1 MIATE
6 VGSLWRNPEN
16 SGEGPTFSGWITLP
30 YSLPAGTS
38 LQAILVPVPFK
49 RSPKEKFILHL
60 EIPFDDPPPEPPG
73 PDDINCDKGGGRTMS
88 QWFAS
93 PEPSNRRDKILIWG
107 DSGTGKT
114 KAALSFP
121 RCAYM
126 DNHGS
131 AEKYRIAYQEE
142 HKFFPPRPDVLP
154 TADNVIKALTTLLV
168 DPGDRATLVLD
179 DITTFWDQLQAKW
192 SETFLSRLP
201 QSKGHHAEFY
211 SFRPSDWIHP
221 KRELRTTLRRMIA
234 IDMTS
239 IAIARS
245 QNKYAGKGTNY
256 MEVVGQI
263 FAGERNITY
272 EFDFVFEFIME
283 GDKRFAVVHK
293 QRITPGDKPLPERIE
308 HHINAKG
315 FSDFYQIFA
324 KYVDKDRLTG
334 TAHQVSD
341 PVMVEGPEQ
350 QGTSPAE
357 EIPTKEIVNP
367 TASKSIVTTESQ
379 PEAEL
384 RQGVSGAQ
392 LDALVALK
400 SKFNIQKDEWMANL
414 QKFYNAT
421 SARTLT
427 FDQAEHYINWLE
439 TQRVPF

>member
-6 VGSLWRNPEN
+6 VGSLWRNPD
-16 SGEGPTFSGWITLP
+16 EGVTFSGWITP
-30 YSLPAGTS
+30 PCNLPAGVS
-38 LQAILVPVPFK
+38 FKAILVPQPLR
-49 RSPKEKFILHL
+49 RSPKEKFILHIEL
-60 EIPFDDPPPEPPG
+60 PIELPPEPPG
-73 PDDINCDKGGGRTMS
+73 PDDINCDKKGGRSMS

-93 PEPSNRRDKILIWG
+93 PEPSNRRNKILIWG

-154 TADNVIKALTTLLV
+154 TADNVIQAVKSLML

-211 SFRPSDWIHP
+211 TFQPSDWQHP
-221 KRELRTTLRRMIA
+221 KRDLRITLRRMIA
-234 IDMTS
+234 VDMTS

-272 EFDFVFEFIME
+272 EFDFIFEFIVE
-283 GDKRFAVVHK
+283 DDKRFAVVHK
-293 QRITPGDKPLPERIE
+293 QRVTPGDKPFPERFE

-315 FSDFYQIFA
+315 FSDFYQVFA
-324 KYVDKDRLTG
+324 KYVDKERLTG
-334 TAHQVSD
+334 ASHQVAD
-341 PVMVEGPEQ
+341 PVMTETEAPPEAPGPK
-350 QGTSPAE
+350 TSPPADPPPTVDVQQPTTDPLPPGG
-357 EIPTKEIVNP
+357 EIQGITKN
-367 TASKSIVTTESQ
+367 
-379 PEAEL
+379 
-384 RQGVSGAQ
+384 Q

-400 SKFNIQKDEWMANL
+400 AKFNIQKEEWDSLL
-414 QKFYNAT
+414 QKLYNAT
-421 SARTLT
+421 SAR
-427 FDQAEHYINWLE
+427 FISSDQAENFINYLE
-439 TQRVPF
+439 KTRVPF

>member
-1 MIATE
+1 MDILTR
-6 VGSLWRNPEN
+6 VTSLWHDPT
-16 SGEGPTFSGWITLP
+16 EGSTFSGYMTLP
-30 YSLPAGTS
+30 YPIPAGIS
-38 LQAILVPVPFK
+38 LRVIAVPVPL
-49 RSPKEKFILHL
+49 RGRKEKFELHIA
-60 EIPFDDPPPEPPG
+60 IPYPDGPPGPPG
-73 PDDINCDKGGGRTMS
+73 PDDINCDKGGGHTMS

-93 PEPSNRRDKILIWG
+93 PEPSNRRNKILIWG

-154 TADNVIKALTTLLV
+154 TADNVIQAVKSLML
-168 DPGDRATLVLD
+168 DPGDRSTLVLD

-211 SFRPSDWIHP
+211 TFQPSDWQHP
-221 KRELRTTLRRMIA
+221 KRELRITLRRMIA
-234 IDMTS
+234 VDMTS

-272 EFDFVFEFIME
+272 EFDFIFEFIVE
-283 GDKRFAVVHK
+283 DDKRFAVVHK
-293 QRITPGDKPLPERIE
+293 QRITPGDKPFPERIE

-315 FSDFYQIFA
+315 FSDFYQVFA
-324 KYVDKDRLTG
+324 KYVDKERLTEVS
-334 TAHQVSD
+334 HQVAD
-341 PVMVEGPEQ
+341 PVMTETEAPPEASGPK
-350 QGTSPAE
+350 TSPPADPSPTVDVQQPATDPPPIGG
-357 EIPTKEIVNP
+357 EI
-367 TASKSIVTTESQ
+367 
-379 PEAEL
+379 
-384 RQGVSGAQ
+384 QGIFTHQ
-392 LDALVALK
+392 LDQLVALK
-400 SKFNIQKDEWMANL
+400 QKFNIQKEEWDKTLSSM
-414 QKFYNAT
+414 FNAT
-421 SARTLT
+421 SAKFIST
-427 FDQAEHYINWLE
+427 DQAAELIHYLE
-439 TQRVPF
+439 KGRVPF

>member
-1 MIATE
+1 
-6 VGSLWRNPEN
+6 
-16 SGEGPTFSGWITLP
+16 
-30 YSLPAGTS
+30 
-38 LQAILVPVPFK
+38 
-49 RSPKEKFILHL
+49 
-60 EIPFDDPPPEPPG
+60 
-73 PDDINCDKGGGRTMS
+73 MS

-93 PEPSNRRDKILIWG
+93 PEPSNRRNNILIWG

-154 TADNVIKALTTLLV
+154 TADNVIQAVKSLML

-211 SFRPSDWIHP
+211 TFQPSDWQHP
-221 KRELRTTLRRMIA
+221 KRDLRITLRRMIA
-234 IDMTS
+234 VDMTS

-272 EFDFVFEFIME
+272 EFDFIFEFIVE
-283 GDKRFAVVHK
+283 DDKRFAVVHK
-293 QRITPGDKPLPERIE
+293 QRVTPGDKPFPERFE

-315 FSDFYQIFA
+315 FSDFYQVFA
-324 KYVDKDRLTG
+324 KYVDKERLTG
-334 TAHQVSD
+334 ASHQVAD
-341 PVMVEGPEQ
+341 PVMTETEAPPEAPGPK
-350 QGTSPAE
+350 TSPPADPPPTVDVQQPATDPPPPAG
-357 EIPTKEIVNP
+357 EIQGITKN
-367 TASKSIVTTESQ
+367 
-379 PEAEL
+379 
-384 RQGVSGAQ
+384 Q
-392 LDALVALK
+392 LNALVALK
-400 SKFNIQKDEWMANL
+400 AKFNIQKEEWDSLL
-414 QKFYNAT
+414 QKLYNAT
-421 SARTLT
+421 SAR
-427 FDQAEHYINWLE
+427 FISSDQAENFINYLE
-439 TQRVPF
+439 KTRVPF

>member
-1 MIATE
+1 
-6 VGSLWRNPEN
+6 
-16 SGEGPTFSGWITLP
+16 
-30 YSLPAGTS
+30 
-38 LQAILVPVPFK
+38 
-49 RSPKEKFILHL
+49 
-60 EIPFDDPPPEPPG
+60 
-73 PDDINCDKGGGRTMS
+73 MS

-93 PEPSNRRDKILIWG
+93 PEPSNRRNKILIWG

-154 TADNVIKALTTLLV
+154 TADNVIQAVKSLML

-211 SFRPSDWIHP
+211 TFQPSDWQHP
-221 KRELRTTLRRMIA
+221 KRDLRITLRRMIA
-234 IDMTS
+234 ADMTS

-272 EFDFVFEFIME
+272 EFDFIFEFIVE
-283 GDKRFAVVHK
+283 DDKRFAVVHK
-293 QRITPGDKPLPERIE
+293 QRVTPGDKPFPEKIE

-315 FSDFYQIFA
+315 FSDFYQVFA
-324 KYVDKDRLTG
+324 KYVDKERLTG
-334 TAHQVSD
+334 ASHQVAD
-341 PVMVEGPEQ
+341 PVMTEGPETEAPPAIQDTKAPPVADPPVAEVQ
-350 QGTSPAE
+350 QPTTDPPPIGG
-357 EIPTKEIVNP
+357 EI
-367 TASKSIVTTESQ
+367 
-379 PEAEL
+379 
-384 RQGVSGAQ
+384 QGIFTHQ
-392 LDALVALK
+392 LDQLVALK
-400 SKFNIQKDEWMANL
+400 TKFNIQKEEWDALL
-414 QKFYNAT
+414 QKLYNAT
-421 SARTLT
+421 SAR
-427 FDQAEHYINWLE
+427 FISSDQAENFINYLE
-439 TQRVPF
+439 KVRVPF